1 MKVWLE
7 TTKRI
12 GREFALLV
20 FSAIVSAVAI
30 EVYKEHTEIL
40 LDIFNSI
47 WEILKELYKFPL
59 FYILFAIS
67 FAVVTVLKLVRSSF
81 EKRLCV
87 GVATFNPLG
96 RDARDYQKILIKC
109 ITEEIEVYPND
120 IKCIICPEIV
130 KDSSEAQ
137 ELGKKKRFNLLLW
150 GTITAL
156 GGEISI
162 EPKIQV
168 IRPLGKTKL
177 ERQQASIWKAPID
190 SMKIDFLKRKAR
202 EINDIILFIFGLTRY
217 DSGEYERAI
226 SVFKSIN
233 PQNEETMLYTGNSYY
248 LSFPPQYNQAEKVYR
263 DALKINTD
271 YAEAHNNLGN
281 LLYILNRDDEAQ
293 KEWEKGLKLRPD
305 LPFQNQKISKE
316 ANMVT
321 KLRMW
326 FWFKKGLTLAR
337 EKQYFKAIIYFQKV
351 IRIAQYSSNSWCHL
365 GDCYR
370 LNGEYNK
377 AIECYKKVIE
387 SDPATDVWY
396 LISSCKQKMIA
407 EKSV

>member
-1 MKVWLE
+1 MSIKIKVWFE
-7 TTKRI
+7 VKRI
-12 GREFALLV
+12 GRESGLV
-20 FSAIVSAVAI
+20 LFSSIVAAVVIELYKKHI
-30 EVYKEHTEIL
+30 EVLLGIL
-40 LDIFNSI
+40 NFI
-47 WEILKELYKFPL
+47 WEILKGLYKSPL

-96 RDARDYQKILIKC
+96 RDARDYQKILIRC
-109 ITEEIEVYPND
+109 ITEEIDVYPND
-120 IKCIICPEIV
+120 IKCIICPEVV
-130 KDSSEAQ
+130 KDSFEAQ
-137 ELGKKKRFNLLLW
+137 ELGKKKRFNVLLW
-150 GTITAL
+150 GTITTL

-168 IRPLGKTKL
+168 IRPLGRTKL
-177 ERQQASIWKAPID
+177 ERQQAPLWKAPID
-190 SMKIDFLKRKAR
+190 SMKIDFLKRKVR
-202 EINDIILFIFGLTRY
+202 EINDIILFILGLARY

-226 SVFKSIN
+226 RVFKSIN
-233 PQNEETMLYTGNSYY
+233 PQNEEMLLYTANSYY
-248 LSFPPQYNQAEKVYR
+248 LSFPSQYDQAEKVYR
-263 DALKINTD
+263 DALKINPD

-293 KEWEKGLKLRPD
+293 KEWERVLELKPALPLRP
-305 LPFQNQKISKE
+305 QKISKE
-316 ANMVT
+316 PNVVA

-326 FWFKKGLTLAR
+326 FWFKKGLALTR
-337 EKQYFKAIIYFQKV
+337 EKQYFKATTYFQKA
-351 IRIAQYSSNSWCHL
+351 IGIAKHSSDFWCHL

-396 LISSCKQKMIA
+396 LITLCKQKIA
-407 EKSV
+407 